1 MIKKNNSFRRNRSK
15 SLNKNGI
22 NGYENKIFKQKPKGN
37 PLEIKMKYE
46 NLAKDASSAGDKVA
60 AENYMQHAEHFLR
73 INNSNKKV
81 DKYINDTLCINFKDF
96 KKVINCD
103 QKAIYKSNNLPGYQQ
118 IINHL
123 KKIKQSQFYH

>member
-1 MIKKNNSFRRNRSK
+1 MIKKNNSFRRNRPK

-22 NGYENKIFKQKPKGN
+22 NGYENKILKQKPRGN

-73 INNSNKKV
+73 INNSNV
-81 DKYINDTLCINFKDF
+81 LELIPFLIFKF
-96 KKVINCD
+96 
-103 QKAIYKSNNLPGYQQ
+103 LT
-118 IINHL
+118 
-123 KKIKQSQFYH
+123 KIHIFLF

>member
-1 MIKKNNSFRRNRSK
+1 MIKKNNSFRRNRPK

-22 NGYENKIFKQKPKGN
+22 NGYESKILKQKPKGN

-73 INNSNKKV
+73 INNSNKKT
-81 DKYINDTLCINFKDF
+81 D
-96 KKVINCD
+96 
-103 QKAIYKSNNLPGYQQ
+103 
-118 IINHL
+118 
-123 KKIKQSQFYH
+123 